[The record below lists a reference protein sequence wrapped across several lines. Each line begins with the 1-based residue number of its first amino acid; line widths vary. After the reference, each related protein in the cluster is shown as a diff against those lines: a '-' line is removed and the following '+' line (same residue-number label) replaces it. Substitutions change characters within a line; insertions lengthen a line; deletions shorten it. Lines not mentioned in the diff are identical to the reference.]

1 MNYYIAKDRFGNYDL
16 CHYGVKGMKWGV
28 VNEDPLIGRLSGTGK
43 SLSETNQRMSG
54 STNYNYR
61 IRSSGLSSQVKVANV
76 SKASGKQSVAEKSGD
91 EELDAQVAE
100 AEAKYK
106 EALTSMQMMARIS
119 LSQGFSP
126 NSDPDYISARKA
138 VIKAKYELDK
148 LRIDQQ
154 AKAAQNPPTMAEQ
167 KQAMDT
173 QAKEERKE
181 AKKTSSGVDDDY
193 AAFRRAVINQ
203 SFAGR
208 EMPESMKKLRDS
220 KK

>member
-1 MNYYIAKDRFGNYDL
+1 MNYYIAKDRFGNLDL
-16 CHYGVKGMKWGV
+16 RHYGVKGMKWGEV
-28 VNEDPLIGRLSGTGK
+28 HEDPLIGRLSGTGK

-54 STNYNYR
+54 NSNYNYR
-61 IRSSGLSSQVKVANV
+61 IRSSGLSSQAKVANV
-76 SKASGKQSVAEKSGD
+76 AKTSGEQSSASQSSGD
-91 EELDAQVAE
+91 AELDSKVAE

-138 VIKAKYELDK
+138 VIKAKYELDQ

-167 KQAMDT
+167 NKAMDAE
-173 QAKEERKE
+173 AKEDRKE
-181 AKKTSSGVDDDY
+181 AKKSETSDDDY
-193 AAFRRAVINQ
+193 AALRRAVINQ

-208 EMPESMKKLRDS
+208 EMPEEMKKLRDS